1 MLITVIQTVIR
12 IVGHRNNH
20 VLHGDHGVHCP
31 HGHHGHHG
39 REQASAEL
47 EDRESLAVAAASV
60 QDQDTEEGETFIERF
75 DHHDDDGLDN
85 RFAIN
90 GDHHDGLDN
99 RFAIGGDHYD
109 GGLDNPFPINGD
121 HHDGALDNR
130 FAIDDDHHDDGL
142 DNTFAING
150 DHCRYSKGVS
160 AVETI
165 LLVDRLRQQA
175 FSHSQPLFPLFSIII
190 FYHYH
195 HQQHQHHNH
204 CCQQDRVN
212 LTLIVRWQ

>member
-12 IVGHRNNH
+12 IVGHRNSH
-20 VLHGDHGVHCP
+20 VLHSDHGVHCP
-31 HGHHGHHG
+31 HGHHGHHV

-60 QDQDTEEGETFIERF
+60 QDQDTEEGETFIERC
-75 DHHDDDGLDN
+75 DHHHDGLDN
-85 RFAIN
+85 HFAIG

-99 RFAIGGDHYD
+99 HFTIGGD
-109 GGLDNPFPINGD
+109 
-121 HHDGALDNR
+121 
-130 FAIDDDHHDDGL
+130 HDDGL
-142 DNTFAING
+142 DDHFAINED

-175 FSHSQPLFPLFSIII
+175 FSHPNPFSLSFQSSSFIITTI
-190 FYHYH
+190 
-195 HQQHQHHNH
+195 NKTSITIAG
-204 CCQQDRVN
+204 QQDRVN
-212 LTLIVRWQ
+212 LTSIVRWQ